1 MLQCQRDRSAV
12 VGFFSRHLSLS
23 TISHRLLEHYHLSTI
38 NHQSLLLDM
47 KSKAIPITENWEFT
61 QLGGGQ
67 ATKENEWLVCK
78 SFPTSVHVELLKRN
92 IIPDPVSI
100 LE

>member
-1 MLQCQRDRSAV
+1 
-12 VGFFSRHLSLS
+12 
-23 TISHRLLEHYHLSTI
+23 
-38 NHQSLLLDM
+38 M
-47 KSKAIPITENWEFT
+47 KPKAIPITENWEFT

-67 ATKENEWLVCK
+67 ATKENEWLACK

-92 IIPDPVSI
+92 LIPDPVSI